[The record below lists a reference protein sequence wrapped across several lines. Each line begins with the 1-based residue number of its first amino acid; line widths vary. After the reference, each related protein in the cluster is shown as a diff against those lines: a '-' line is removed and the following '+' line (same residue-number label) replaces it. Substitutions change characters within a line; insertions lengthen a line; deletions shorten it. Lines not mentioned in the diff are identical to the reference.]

1 MKEGLSR
8 ASVALLW
15 MVAWISGGASEE
27 FPSRF
32 VKLVVGGAAGGGVDI
47 VARMIEPPMSQNLG
61 QKVVVENRTG
71 AGGFVGAAFVARSA
85 PDGYTL
91 YISTAGS
98 ITNALGAKINYDAER
113 AFAPISRVMASP
125 FFLVVPQG
133 SKITSVAQLI
143 AAGKD
148 PKQVIRYGHPGPG
161 TVTHLATAFFAQM
174 SGAHFEA
181 IPYHSAAGQVNDTIS
196 GQLQFGLLAAP
207 DALSRRDQG
216 LRVLAVSTA
225 ERSILAPDVPTI
237 AESSVPGY
245 DTGVWHGLFA
255 PAQTPRPVIDRL
267 HAALAAALQDDATKS
282 RFKSFGMIPTLD
294 TPEAFAALIDAGKK
308 RDVALAKE
316 LDIKAP

>member
-15 MVAWISGGASEE
+15 MVACISCGASEE

-47 VARMIEPPMSQNLG
+47 VARIIEPPMSQNLR
-61 QKVVVENRTG
+61 QKMVVENRTG

-125 FFLVVPQG
+125 FFLVVPQD

-148 PKQVIRYGHPGPG
+148 PTQVIRYGHPGPG

-181 IPYHSAAGQVNDTIS
+181 IPYHSAAGQVNDTLS

-225 ERSILAPDVPTI
+225 ERSILAPDIPTI
-237 AESSVPGY
+237 AESGVPGY

-255 PAQTPRPVIDRL
+255 PAQTPRPLIDRL

>member
-1 MKEGLSR
+1 MRYGLPR
-8 ASVALLW
+8 ALAALLLVVALT
-15 MVAWISGGASEE
+15 GYGASEE
-27 FPSRF
+27 FPSHF

-47 VARMIEPPMSQNLG
+47 VARIIEPPMSQNLG
-61 QKVVVENRTG
+61 QKVIVENRTG
-71 AGGFVGAAFVARSA
+71 AGGFVGAAFVARAA

-91 YISTAGS
+91 LISTAGS
-98 ITNALGAKINYDAER
+98 ITNALGAKINYNAER
-113 AFAPISRVMASP
+113 SFQPISRVMASP
-125 FFLVVPQG
+125 FFLVVPQD
-133 SKITSVAQLI
+133 SKIKSVADLI

-161 TVTHLATAFFAQM
+161 TVTHLATALFAQM

-181 IPYHSAAGQVNDTIS
+181 IPYHSAAGQVNDTLT

-225 ERSILAPDVPTI
+225 ERSILAPDVPAI
-237 AESSVPGY
+237 AEAGVPGY

-255 PAQTPRPVIDRL
+255 PAQTPRSVIERL
-267 HAALAAALQDDATKS
+267 HTALAAALQDDATKA
-282 RFKSFGMIPTLD
+282 RFKSFGMIPSLD
-294 TPEAFAALIDAGKK
+294 TPEAFAALIEAGKK

-316 LDIKAP
+316 LNLQAP